1 MSIARNFK
9 LTKIFLI
16 AIAGVFSLAS
26 CGGSEKIT
34 VEATATSSSL
44 STPSSTTSSVVATT
58 TATETVIET
67 PTTIIDPEE
76 WIGPRHPLTGLPAS
90 DGIVPRPALTVKIGN
105 NDSNSLPH
113 EGLAEADIVY
123 ETLIEAGKTRFLG
136 IYQSSLPERI
146 APVRSARSTDISL
159 IGNLGNPHFAYWGS
173 NEGVGAEV
181 EEAARSGTF
190 IRQSAEINSSGAF
203 SRDPLRGNPPY
214 DSVLNPAYLIGDV
227 PTSAPTAIFD
237 YGSLPVS
244 AVSTLGLRWETG
256 GRVIEY
262 LWDEQFSK
270 WKRFQDGSPLIGA
283 DGIQLDSEN
292 VLLLYV
298 DYFRSNADPNSPQA
312 QSTGSGDGWLLRNG
326 KIVGITWDRQFEA
339 LKWSFYDD
347 DSGKSVS
354 LDHGRT
360 WVVLAQLGEA
370 SLLSPMEAAV
380 LTG

>member
-1 MSIARNFK
+1 MSTARNFK
-9 LTKIFLI
+9 STKIFLI
-16 AIAGVFSLAS
+16 AVMGFFSFIS

-34 VEATATSSSL
+34 VEAITTTSSL
-44 STPSSTTSSVVATT
+44 STLSSTTSSVVATT
-58 TATETVIET
+58 TTETVLAT
-67 PTTIIDPEE
+67 TTTIIDPEE
-76 WIGPRHPLTGLPAS
+76 WVGPRHPLTGLPALE
-90 DGIVPRPALTVKIGN
+90 GVIPRPALTVKIGN

-113 EGLAEADIVY
+113 EGLSEADVVY

-159 IGNLGNPHFAYWGS
+159 IGNLSNPHFAYWGS

-181 EEAARSGTF
+181 EEAERSGTF

-203 SRDPLRGNPPY
+203 SRDSSRGNPPY
-214 DSVLNPAYLIGDV
+214 DGVLNPAYLIGDV
-227 PTSAPTAIFD
+227 PTSAPIAIFD
-237 YGSLPVS
+237 YGAVPVS

-256 GRVIEY
+256 GRVVEY
-262 LWDEQFSK
+262 LWDQQSSK
-270 WKRFQDGSPLIGA
+270 WKRFQDGSPLIGS

-354 LDHGRT
+354 LDYGRT
-360 WVVLAQLGEA
+360 WVVLAQLGQA
-370 SLLSPMEAAV
+370 S
-380 LTG
+380 

>member
-1 MSIARNFK
+1 MRIKRDFK
-9 LTKIFLI
+9 LTKISLI
-16 AIAGVFSLAS
+16 AATGFFLVSCAGSQ
-26 CGGSEKIT
+26 KII
-34 VEATATSSSL
+34 VETTTTTSPL
-44 STPSSTTSSVVATT
+44 PALSSTTSTTPATT
-58 TATETVIET
+58 ITSET
-67 PTTIIDPEE
+67 PLVTTTTIDPEE
-76 WIGPRHPLTGLPAS
+76 WVGPRHPLTGLPAS

-113 EGLAEADIVY
+113 EGLAEADVVY

-136 IYQSSLPERI
+136 IYQSSLPDRI

-159 IGNLGNPHFAYWGS
+159 IGNLSNPHFAYWGS

-203 SRDPLRGNPPY
+203 SRDPLRGDAPY
-214 DSVLNPAYLIGDV
+214 DGVLNPAYLIGDV
-227 PTSAPTAIFD
+227 PTSAPIAIFD
-237 YGSLPVS
+237 YGSLPFN

-256 GRVIEY
+256 GRLVEY
-262 LWDEQFSK
+262 LWDQQSSK
-270 WKRFQDGSPLIGA
+270 WKRFQDGSPLVDSNGL
-283 DGIQLDSEN
+283 QFESEN

-347 DSGKSVS
+347 DTGEPVK
-354 LDHGRT
+354 LDYGRT
-360 WVVLAQLGEA
+360 WVAFAQLGEA
-370 SLLSPMEAAV
+370 SLLNPVEAAV